1 MMISCI
7 TFIVRLHLRD
17 VEYLQYVTTLG
28 GRFVNRNSIF
38 IGLFLAVFVFPT
50 NNSLVFAKSCKDQK
64 NDLRAEKKA
73 EIQSVCEGEILPL
86 LGQLTNHSRNREVN
100 GHTNAGF
107 CRGGDW
113 SVSTNPKGG
122 CGKQKDHIR
131 SKYNNKIEAL
141 KAFVVDTENALEAQK
156 RRAAEKAERKRLAAE
171 KAAEEERLA
180 AEKAEQ
186 ERLAAEKAEQ
196 ERLAEKAERKRLAAE
211 KAAEEE
217 RLAAEKAERKR
228 LAAEALRPKMLEAG
242 IEAAYEVAKEM
253 NRNWYKWD
261 SWKTLDIRGRDPY
274 NEAAYSA
281 LRVTVKSQEISA
293 SSESELLEA
302 AVKEIVN
309 RMNQE
314 QLEAIEHEVCITAS
328 DHVYIQCAKFKKG
341 YKR

>member
-7 TFIVRLHLRD
+7 IFIVRLHLRD

-156 RRAAEKAERKRLAAE
+156 RLAAE

-186 ERLAAEKAEQ
+186 ERLAEKAEQ

-228 LAAEALRPKMLEAG
+228 LAAEALRPKLIEAG
-242 IEAAYEVAKEM
+242 IEAAEKVAEVMK
-253 NRNWYKWD
+253 YQGDKWD
-261 SWKTLDIRGRDPY
+261 SWKKLDIRGLDPHSRSP
-274 NEAAYSA
+274 ESA
-281 LRVTVKSQEISA
+281 LKVTVKLQEISA
-293 SSESELLEA
+293 SSKSELLEA

-314 QLEAIEHEVCITAS
+314 QLEAIEHEVCISPSTSGSRAGAG
-328 DHVYIQCAKFKKG
+328 HVYLKCAKFKKG